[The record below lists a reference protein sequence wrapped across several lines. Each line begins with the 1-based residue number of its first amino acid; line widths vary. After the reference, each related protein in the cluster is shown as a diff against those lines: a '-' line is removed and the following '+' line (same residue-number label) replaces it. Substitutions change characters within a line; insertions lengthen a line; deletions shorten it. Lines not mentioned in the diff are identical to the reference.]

1 MLSLNFHIFVEE
13 VMWLIVFY
21 YSVFTVT
28 LLAIA
33 VSVQLLANCQVLM
46 AILLVRIWTSGTLN
60 KYNVSFHIHFL
71 FYACKRFQ

>member
-21 YSVFTVT
+21 YSVFMVT

-33 VSVQLLANCQVLM
+33 VSVQLLANYQVSDGHLACQNLD
-46 AILLVRIWTSGTLN
+46 IRNS
-60 KYNVSFHIHFL
+60 
-71 FYACKRFQ
+71 Q